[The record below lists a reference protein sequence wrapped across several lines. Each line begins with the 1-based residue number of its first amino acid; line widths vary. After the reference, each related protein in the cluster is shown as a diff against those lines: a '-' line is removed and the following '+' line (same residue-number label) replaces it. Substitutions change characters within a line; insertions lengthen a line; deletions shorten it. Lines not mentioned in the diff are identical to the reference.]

1 MCLLLLA
8 MVPAW
13 AADLPQEVTDAAP
26 PAAEEL
32 EGKDFSGGIAALLEQ
47 GTTLLGEALR
57 GNLRGAVLI
66 LGVVLLCGVA
76 DAALRTPESPMR
88 RFLPMAGAAAI
99 AVLSLGSMKSLL
111 GLGTQTIEE
120 LDVFS
125 KALLPTLAAAVAA
138 GGGAVTAGTGQ
149 VIAVCFADALITL
162 IRGLLL
168 PMTYFLAAAATAD
181 AMLPR
186 HGLGTVAKA
195 ASRVVTWL
203 LTGSLVLFTGY
214 LTLSGAVSTSADAL
228 TVQVTRS
235 AVGAMPVVGRI
246 LSDAAGSVLAGAGV
260 VKNAIGVFGLLGV
273 LAACLGPFVRLGV
286 QYLLYKLTAFLAG
299 MTAAPELAKL
309 IDALGGVFGLM
320 LGMTGRCALLL
331 LISISSAI
339 LVGLTAAAL
348 AVSLLTAMLPKGETI
363 RRIAGLAGG
372 LILLLAVVQPLLR
385 VRWEELTWR
394 YETYQREMD
403 RQTEAYQAAYAN
415 SLSGDIAD
423 RTAAYISE
431 KAASLGIDCRVQVEV
446 RTEDGLPLPYGA
458 SLDVERD
465 QVLSDYMAQELG
477 IPASRQSWQPEE

>member
-1 MCLLLLA
+1 

-57 GNLRGAVLI
+57 ENLRGAVLI
-66 LGVVLLCGVA
+66 LGVVLLCGAA
-76 DAALRTPESPMR
+76 DAVLRTPESPMR

-120 LDVFS
+120 LD
-125 KALLPTLAAAVAA
+125 
-138 GGGAVTAGTGQ
+138 AVTAGTGQ

-228 TVQVTRS
+228 TVQVARS

-320 LGMTGRCALLL
+320 LGMTGSCALLL

-339 LVGLTAAAL
+339 LVVT
-348 AVSLLTAMLPKGETI
+348 P
-363 RRIAGLAGG
+363 
-372 LILLLAVVQPLLR
+372 
-385 VRWEELTWR
+385 
-394 YETYQREMD
+394 
-403 RQTEAYQAAYAN
+403 
-415 SLSGDIAD
+415 
-423 RTAAYISE
+423 
-431 KAASLGIDCRVQVEV
+431 
-446 RTEDGLPLPYGA
+446 
-458 SLDVERD
+458 
-465 QVLSDYMAQELG
+465 
-477 IPASRQSWQPEE
+477 

>member
-1 MCLLLLA
+1 MRKWTICALA
-8 MVPAW
+8 V
-13 AADLPQEVTDAAP
+13 L
-26 PAAEEL
+26 
-32 EGKDFSGGIAALLEQ
+32 ALLGSVMTASAQEL
-47 GTTLLGEALR
+47 TEALPPEAQELLDGLEEENAVDGGFGAGLAR
-57 GNLRGAVLI
+57 LWEKGCESFLDILRQSLR
-66 LGVVLLCGVA
+66 GVVLLLGAVLVCGVA
-76 DAALRTPESPMR
+76 EDCLQAAGGEVNYVS
-88 RFLPMAGAAAI
+88 MAGALVVTALTAGS
-99 AVLSLGSMKSLL
+99 VRGLMTLGME
-111 GLGTQTIEE
+111 TIEQ

-320 LGMTGRCALLL
+320 LGMTGSCALLL

-339 LVGLTAAAL
+339 LVVT
-348 AVSLLTAMLPKGETI
+348 P
-363 RRIAGLAGG
+363 
-372 LILLLAVVQPLLR
+372 
-385 VRWEELTWR
+385 
-394 YETYQREMD
+394 
-403 RQTEAYQAAYAN
+403 
-415 SLSGDIAD
+415 
-423 RTAAYISE
+423 
-431 KAASLGIDCRVQVEV
+431 
-446 RTEDGLPLPYGA
+446 
-458 SLDVERD
+458 
-465 QVLSDYMAQELG
+465 
-477 IPASRQSWQPEE
+477 

>member
-1 MCLLLLA
+1 

-32 EGKDFSGGIAALLEQ
+32 EGKDFSGGVTALLEQ

-66 LGVVLLCGVA
+66 LGVVLLCGAA
-76 DAALRTPESPMR
+76 DAVLRTPESPMR

-125 KALLPTLAAAVAA
+125 KALLPTLAAAVAT

-168 PMTYFLAAAATAD
+168 PMTYFLAAAD

-320 LGMTGRCALLL
+320 LGMTGSCALLL

-339 LVGLTAAAL
+339 LVVT
-348 AVSLLTAMLPKGETI
+348 P
-363 RRIAGLAGG
+363 
-372 LILLLAVVQPLLR
+372 
-385 VRWEELTWR
+385 
-394 YETYQREMD
+394 
-403 RQTEAYQAAYAN
+403 
-415 SLSGDIAD
+415 
-423 RTAAYISE
+423 
-431 KAASLGIDCRVQVEV
+431 
-446 RTEDGLPLPYGA
+446 
-458 SLDVERD
+458 
-465 QVLSDYMAQELG
+465 
-477 IPASRQSWQPEE
+477 

>member
-1 MCLLLLA
+1 MWLACLLLLA

-32 EGKDFSGGIAALLEQ
+32 EGKDFSGGVAALLEQ

-66 LGVVLLCGVA
+66 LGVVLLCGAA
-76 DAALRTPESPMR
+76 DAVLRTPESPMR

-228 TVQVTRS
+228 MVQATRS

-309 IDALGGVFGLM
+309 IDALGSVFGLM
-320 LGMTGRCALLL
+320 LGMTGSCALLL

-339 LVGLTAAAL
+339 LVVT
-348 AVSLLTAMLPKGETI
+348 P
-363 RRIAGLAGG
+363 
-372 LILLLAVVQPLLR
+372 
-385 VRWEELTWR
+385 
-394 YETYQREMD
+394 
-403 RQTEAYQAAYAN
+403 
-415 SLSGDIAD
+415 
-423 RTAAYISE
+423 
-431 KAASLGIDCRVQVEV
+431 
-446 RTEDGLPLPYGA
+446 
-458 SLDVERD
+458 
-465 QVLSDYMAQELG
+465 
-477 IPASRQSWQPEE
+477 

>member
-57 GNLRGAVLI
+57 GTLRGAVLI
-66 LGVVLLCGVA
+66 LGVVLLCGAA
-76 DAALRTPESPMR
+76 DAVLRTPESPMR

-320 LGMTGRCALLL
+320 LGMTGSCALLL

-339 LVGLTAAAL
+339 LVVT
-348 AVSLLTAMLPKGETI
+348 P
-363 RRIAGLAGG
+363 
-372 LILLLAVVQPLLR
+372 
-385 VRWEELTWR
+385 
-394 YETYQREMD
+394 
-403 RQTEAYQAAYAN
+403 
-415 SLSGDIAD
+415 
-423 RTAAYISE
+423 
-431 KAASLGIDCRVQVEV
+431 
-446 RTEDGLPLPYGA
+446 
-458 SLDVERD
+458 
-465 QVLSDYMAQELG
+465 
-477 IPASRQSWQPEE
+477 

>member
-66 LGVVLLCGVA
+66 LGVVLLCGAA
-76 DAALRTPESPMR
+76 DAVLRTPESPMR

-214 LTLSGAVSTSADAL
+214 LTLSGPSA
-228 TVQVTRS
+228 
-235 AVGAMPVVGRI
+235 P
-246 LSDAAGSVLAGAGV
+246 
-260 VKNAIGVFGLLGV
+260 
-273 LAACLGPFVRLGV
+273 
-286 QYLLYKLTAFLAG
+286 
-299 MTAAPELAKL
+299 
-309 IDALGGVFGLM
+309 
-320 LGMTGRCALLL
+320 
-331 LISISSAI
+331 
-339 LVGLTAAAL
+339 
-348 AVSLLTAMLPKGETI
+348 
-363 RRIAGLAGG
+363 RRT
-372 LILLLAVVQPLLR
+372 P
-385 VRWEELTWR
+385 
-394 YETYQREMD
+394 
-403 RQTEAYQAAYAN
+403 
-415 SLSGDIAD
+415 
-423 RTAAYISE
+423 
-431 KAASLGIDCRVQVEV
+431 
-446 RTEDGLPLPYGA
+446 
-458 SLDVERD
+458 
-465 QVLSDYMAQELG
+465 
-477 IPASRQSWQPEE
+477 

>member
-66 LGVVLLCGVA
+66 LGVVLLCGAV
-76 DAALRTPESPMR
+76 DAVLRTPESPMR

-125 KALLPTLAAAVAA
+125 KALLPTLAAAVA
-138 GGGAVTAGTGQ
+138 AGTGQ

-320 LGMTGRCALLL
+320 LGMTGSCALLL

-339 LVGLTAAAL
+339 LVVT
-348 AVSLLTAMLPKGETI
+348 P
-363 RRIAGLAGG
+363 
-372 LILLLAVVQPLLR
+372 
-385 VRWEELTWR
+385 
-394 YETYQREMD
+394 
-403 RQTEAYQAAYAN
+403 
-415 SLSGDIAD
+415 
-423 RTAAYISE
+423 
-431 KAASLGIDCRVQVEV
+431 
-446 RTEDGLPLPYGA
+446 
-458 SLDVERD
+458 
-465 QVLSDYMAQELG
+465 
-477 IPASRQSWQPEE
+477 

>member
-32 EGKDFSGGIAALLEQ
+32 EGKDFSGGIAALLDQ

-66 LGVVLLCGVA
+66 LGVVLLCGAA
-76 DAALRTPESPMR
+76 DAVLRTPENPMR

-149 VIAVCFADALITL
+149 VIADALITL

-320 LGMTGRCALLL
+320 LGMTGSCALLL

-339 LVGLTAAAL
+339 LVVT
-348 AVSLLTAMLPKGETI
+348 P
-363 RRIAGLAGG
+363 
-372 LILLLAVVQPLLR
+372 
-385 VRWEELTWR
+385 
-394 YETYQREMD
+394 
-403 RQTEAYQAAYAN
+403 
-415 SLSGDIAD
+415 
-423 RTAAYISE
+423 
-431 KAASLGIDCRVQVEV
+431 
-446 RTEDGLPLPYGA
+446 
-458 SLDVERD
+458 
-465 QVLSDYMAQELG
+465 
-477 IPASRQSWQPEE
+477 

>member
-1 MCLLLLA
+1 MWLACLLLLA

-57 GNLRGAVLI
+57 ENLRGAVLI
-66 LGVVLLCGVA
+66 LGVVLLC
-76 DAALRTPESPMR
+76 
-88 RFLPMAGAAAI
+88 GAAAI

-309 IDALGGVFGLM
+309 IDALGSVFGLM
-320 LGMTGRCALLL
+320 LGMTGSCALLL

-339 LVGLTAAAL
+339 LVVT
-348 AVSLLTAMLPKGETI
+348 P
-363 RRIAGLAGG
+363 
-372 LILLLAVVQPLLR
+372 
-385 VRWEELTWR
+385 
-394 YETYQREMD
+394 
-403 RQTEAYQAAYAN
+403 
-415 SLSGDIAD
+415 
-423 RTAAYISE
+423 
-431 KAASLGIDCRVQVEV
+431 
-446 RTEDGLPLPYGA
+446 
-458 SLDVERD
+458 
-465 QVLSDYMAQELG
+465 
-477 IPASRQSWQPEE
+477 

>member
-1 MCLLLLA
+1 

-66 LGVVLLCGVA
+66 LGVVLLCGAA
-76 DAALRTPESPMR
+76 DAVLRTPESPMR

-125 KALLPTLAAAVAA
+125 KALLPTLAAAVAAAVAA

-320 LGMTGRCALLL
+320 LGMTGSCALLL

-339 LVGLTAAAL
+339 LVVT
-348 AVSLLTAMLPKGETI
+348 P
-363 RRIAGLAGG
+363 
-372 LILLLAVVQPLLR
+372 
-385 VRWEELTWR
+385 
-394 YETYQREMD
+394 
-403 RQTEAYQAAYAN
+403 
-415 SLSGDIAD
+415 
-423 RTAAYISE
+423 
-431 KAASLGIDCRVQVEV
+431 
-446 RTEDGLPLPYGA
+446 
-458 SLDVERD
+458 
-465 QVLSDYMAQELG
+465 
-477 IPASRQSWQPEE
+477 

>member
-1 MCLLLLA
+1 

-32 EGKDFSGGIAALLEQ
+32 EGKDFSGGVTALLEQ

-66 LGVVLLCGVA
+66 LGVVLLCGAA
-76 DAALRTPESPMR
+76 DAVLRTPESPMR

-99 AVLSLGSMKSLL
+99 
-111 GLGTQTIEE
+111 
-120 LDVFS
+120 
-125 KALLPTLAAAVAA
+125 
-138 GGGAVTAGTGQ
+138 
-149 VIAVCFADALITL
+149 
-162 IRGLLL
+162 
-168 PMTYFLAAAATAD
+168 
-181 AMLPR
+181 
-186 HGLGTVAKA
+186 
-195 ASRVVTWL
+195 
-203 LTGSLVLFTGY
+203 
-214 LTLSGAVSTSADAL
+214 
-228 TVQVTRS
+228 
-235 AVGAMPVVGRI
+235 
-246 LSDAAGSVLAGAGV
+246 
-260 VKNAIGVFGLLGV
+260 
-273 LAACLGPFVRLGV
+273 
-286 QYLLYKLTAFLAG
+286 
-299 MTAAPELAKL
+299 
-309 IDALGGVFGLM
+309 
-320 LGMTGRCALLL
+320 
-331 LISISSAI
+331 
-339 LVGLTAAAL
+339 AAL

-403 RQTEAYQAAYAN
+403 RQTEAYQAAYAD

>member
-1 MCLLLLA
+1 MRNCQWL
-8 MVPAW
+8 
-13 AADLPQEVTDAAP
+13 
-26 PAAEEL
+26 
-32 EGKDFSGGIAALLEQ
+32 KIFCQ
-47 GTTLLGEALR
+47 G
-57 GNLRGAVLI
+57 
-66 LGVVLLCGVA
+66 
-76 DAALRTPESPMR
+76 
-88 RFLPMAGAAAI
+88 
-99 AVLSLGSMKSLL
+99 
-111 GLGTQTIEE
+111 
-120 LDVFS
+120 
-125 KALLPTLAAAVAA
+125 
-138 GGGAVTAGTGQ
+138 TAGTGQ

-320 LGMTGRCALLL
+320 LGMTGSCALLL

-339 LVGLTAAAL
+339 LVVT
-348 AVSLLTAMLPKGETI
+348 P
-363 RRIAGLAGG
+363 
-372 LILLLAVVQPLLR
+372 
-385 VRWEELTWR
+385 
-394 YETYQREMD
+394 
-403 RQTEAYQAAYAN
+403 
-415 SLSGDIAD
+415 
-423 RTAAYISE
+423 
-431 KAASLGIDCRVQVEV
+431 
-446 RTEDGLPLPYGA
+446 
-458 SLDVERD
+458 
-465 QVLSDYMAQELG
+465 
-477 IPASRQSWQPEE
+477 

>member
-1 MCLLLLA
+1 VEIAIGLLQFGNKTDPFPIPWKPFKIIVLPTGCFIPSASNFFSAAQPLQNIGINLLA
-8 MVPAW
+8 AEFIEHLMPA
-13 AADLPQEVTDAAP
+13 
-26 PAAEEL
+26 
-32 EGKDFSGGIAALLEQ
+32 FGIQLHLQVLQAALLEQ

-66 LGVVLLCGVA
+66 LGVVLLCGAA
-76 DAALRTPESPMR
+76 DAVLRTPESPMR

-320 LGMTGRCALLL
+320 LGMTGSCALLL

-339 LVGLTAAAL
+339 LVVT
-348 AVSLLTAMLPKGETI
+348 P
-363 RRIAGLAGG
+363 
-372 LILLLAVVQPLLR
+372 
-385 VRWEELTWR
+385 
-394 YETYQREMD
+394 
-403 RQTEAYQAAYAN
+403 
-415 SLSGDIAD
+415 
-423 RTAAYISE
+423 
-431 KAASLGIDCRVQVEV
+431 
-446 RTEDGLPLPYGA
+446 
-458 SLDVERD
+458 
-465 QVLSDYMAQELG
+465 
-477 IPASRQSWQPEE
+477 

>member
-1 MCLLLLA
+1 

-32 EGKDFSGGIAALLEQ
+32 EGKDFSGGVTALLEQ

-66 LGVVLLCGVA
+66 LGVVLLCGAA
-76 DAALRTPESPMR
+76 DAVLRTPESPMR

-138 GGGAVTAGTGQ
+138 GETAVNSPMPGN
-149 VIAVCFADALITL
+149 

-320 LGMTGRCALLL
+320 LGMTGSCALLL

-339 LVGLTAAAL
+339 LVVT
-348 AVSLLTAMLPKGETI
+348 P
-363 RRIAGLAGG
+363 
-372 LILLLAVVQPLLR
+372 
-385 VRWEELTWR
+385 
-394 YETYQREMD
+394 
-403 RQTEAYQAAYAN
+403 
-415 SLSGDIAD
+415 
-423 RTAAYISE
+423 
-431 KAASLGIDCRVQVEV
+431 
-446 RTEDGLPLPYGA
+446 
-458 SLDVERD
+458 
-465 QVLSDYMAQELG
+465 
-477 IPASRQSWQPEE
+477 